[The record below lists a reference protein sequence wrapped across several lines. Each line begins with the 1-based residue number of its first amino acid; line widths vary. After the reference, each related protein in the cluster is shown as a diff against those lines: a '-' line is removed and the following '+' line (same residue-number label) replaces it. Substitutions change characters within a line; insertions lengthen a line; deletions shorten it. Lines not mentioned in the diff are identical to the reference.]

1 MHARISAKT
10 TSLAIALAFA
20 IAAILSIRAT
30 PVFAEDSAAG
40 ETAPSKPMGPGGPNG
55 RSKPAT
61 AAKSTKTEKPA
72 TSGIQLAR
80 KATVSAGIN
89 VHDKVL
95 AECNLETTLPQ
106 LVAEK
111 STKVTLVDSPSGTHL
126 ELRIVDIHAPNG
138 GFFSGP
144 KWITVEGK
152 LLSGKTVKGDFTVKE
167 SSMASATACGM
178 LSKVM
183 TVIAEDIAAWLENP
197 TKGARLTHAH

>member
-1 MHARISAKT
+1 MHARISVKT
-10 TSLAIALAFA
+10 TSLAMALAF
-20 IAAILSIRAT
+20 AAILSIRTT

-40 ETAPSKPMGPGGPNG
+40 EAASSKPMGPGGPNG
-55 RSKPAT
+55 RSKPAST
-61 AAKSTKTEKPA
+61 AKAEKTEKPA
-72 TSGIQLAR
+72 SSGIQLAR
-80 KATVSAGIN
+80 RATVSAGIN

-95 AECNLETTLPQ
+95 SECNLETTLPQ

-126 ELRIVDIHAPNG
+126 DLRIVDVHAPNG

-152 LLSGKTVKGDFTVKE
+152 LMSGKSVKGDFTVKE

-183 TVIAEDIAAWLENP
+183 AVIAEDIATWLENP
-197 TKGARLTHAH
+197 TKGARLTHAR